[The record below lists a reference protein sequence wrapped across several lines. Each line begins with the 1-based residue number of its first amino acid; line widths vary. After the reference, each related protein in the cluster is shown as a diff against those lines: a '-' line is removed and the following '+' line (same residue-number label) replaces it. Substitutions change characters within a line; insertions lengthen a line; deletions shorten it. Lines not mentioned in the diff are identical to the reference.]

1 MAGWVVRR
9 RRLPGRGERAPVALG
24 GHAGDM
30 TEQGGEGEHVQVH
43 TTTDS
48 RELALKIAR
57 SAVEARLAACAQVV
71 GPIASTYRWQGFVEQ
86 ADEWLILLKTTR
98 ERFDGLA
105 EHIRGEHTYET
116 PEILA
121 FPVVAGS
128 EDYLQWISAE
138 TTDVS

>member
-1 MAGWVVRR
+1 MRQDGA
-9 RRLPGRGERAPVALG
+9 
-24 GHAGDM
+24 
-30 TEQGGEGEHVQVH
+30 GEHLQVR

-57 SAVEARLAACAQVV
+57 STVEARLAACAQVV
-71 GPIASTYRWQGFVEQ
+71 GPITSTYRWKGFVDQ
-86 ADEWLILLKTTR
+86 ADEWLVLLKTTR

-105 EHIRGEHTYET
+105 AHIRGEHTYET

-128 EDYLQWISAE
+128 TDYLQWISAE
-138 TTDVS
+138 TTDMS

>member
-1 MAGWVVRR
+1 MRQR
-9 RRLPGRGERAPVALG
+9 
-24 GHAGDM
+24 
-30 TEQGGEGEHVQVH
+30 GEGEHLQVQ
-43 TTTDS
+43 TTADS

-57 SAVEARLAACAQVV
+57 STVEARLAACAQVV

-98 ERFDGLA
+98 ERFDGLT

-121 FPVVAGS
+121 FPVAAGS
-128 EDYLQWISAE
+128 EDYLRWISAE

>member
-1 MAGWVVRR
+1 MRQ
-9 RRLPGRGERAPVALG
+9 PGEDAYL
-24 GHAGDM
+24 
-30 TEQGGEGEHVQVH
+30 QVH

-57 SAVEARLAACAQVV
+57 STVEARLAACAQVV

-86 ADEWLILLKTTR
+86 ADEWLLLLKTTR
-98 ERFDGLA
+98 ERFAALA

-121 FPVVAGS
+121 FPVEAGS
-128 EDYLQWISAE
+128 ADYLRWISAE
-138 TTDVS
+138 TADVS

>member
-1 MAGWVVRR
+1 MARSAAAESS
-9 RRLPGRGERAPVALG
+9 GRAAMGFG

-30 TEQGGEGEHVQVH
+30 RQQGESEHLQVH

-48 RELALKIAR
+48 RELALKIAK
-57 SAVEARLAACAQVV
+57 STVEARLAACAQVV

-86 ADEWLILLKTTR
+86 ADEWLVLLKTTR

-121 FPVVAGS
+121 FPVAAGS
-128 EDYLQWISAE
+128 EDYLRWISAE
-138 TTDVS
+138 TTGVS

>member
-1 MAGWVVRR
+1 MS
-9 RRLPGRGERAPVALG
+9 
-24 GHAGDM
+24 
-30 TEQGGEGEHVQVH
+30 EQGEGEHLQVH

-57 SAVEARLAACAQVV
+57 STVEARLAACAQVV
-71 GPIASTYRWQGFVEQ
+71 GPITSTYRWQGFVEQ

-98 ERFDGLA
+98 ERFDELA

-121 FPVVAGS
+121 FPVVAGNA
-128 EDYLQWISAE
+128 DYLRWISAE
-138 TTDVS
+138 AADSSS

>member
-1 MAGWVVRR
+1 MR
-9 RRLPGRGERAPVALG
+9 
-24 GHAGDM
+24 
-30 TEQGGEGEHVQVH
+30 QQGEGEHLQVH

-48 RELALKIAR
+48 RALAQKIAR
-57 SAVEARLAACAQVV
+57 STVDARLAACAQVV

-86 ADEWLILLKTTR
+86 ADEWLVLLKTTR
-98 ERFDGLA
+98 GRFDGLA

-121 FPVVAGS
+121 FPVAAGS

-138 TTDVS
+138 TTGVS